1 MQPYLLLFTLLLL
14 LIPTEPYYSSVKL
27 HPRNSVSRVPLFG
40 RLPDS
45 RVTGPAGSSNRRSFS
60 KAGTVAAITS
70 LLVPSNPL
78 QSVAAE
84 DALALYKSPALGFTV
99 LYPSGW
105 ERTTQTLSDRRTI
118 ELFVPPTIPGTS
130 FFASVTPVRDDYTA
144 LSSFGSLDQFG
155 QAGVLP
161 KGSLQGQSV
170 RVAKRK
176 AEKARDAHIIHG
188 KPYLPY
194 PSFVARFQHRGRL
207 IQYFA
212 ARFASLVVAG
222 TGVNSTM
229 VSSAAANN
237 NYYYTYT
244 VSQPGEPE
252 RRLYSVFSLMPTA
265 QGAAGMNLVSIT
277 GQCFEDDVA
286 RTGGTLEAI
295 IASFK
300 QK

>member
-1 MQPYLLLFTLLLL
+1 MMGFRCMRTYLLLFALLLL

-27 HPRNSVSRVPLFG
+27 HPRVSRMPLFG

-45 RVTGPAGSSNRRSFS
+45 RVTGPTGSSSRRSFT

-70 LLVPSNPL
+70 LLVPFNPL

-84 DALALYKSPALGFTV
+84 EALALYKSPALGFTV
-99 LYPSGW
+99 LYPSDW

-118 ELFVPPTIPGTS
+118 ELFVPPNIPGTS

-161 KGSLQGQSV
+161 KGSLQ
-170 RVAKRK
+170 
-176 AEKARDAHIIHG
+176 
-188 KPYLPY
+188 
-194 PSFVARFQHRGRL
+194 
-207 IQYFA
+207 
-212 ARFASLVVAG
+212 G

-265 QGAAGMNLVSIT
+265 QDAAGMNLVSIT